1 MCGRGVAVA
10 VSDPPAGR
18 YSAQPAM
25 GQPGRA
31 HVTICSNLIMY
42 KLVQYIVGVLAQ

>member
-10 VSDPPAGR
+10 VSDPRRR
-18 YSAQPAM
+18 YSAQPDM

>member
-1 MCGRGVAVA
+1 MGCRIRAGVIA
-10 VSDPPAGR
+10 
-18 YSAQPAM
+18 AQPAM